1 MGVKIGHPCG
11 GISEIAVM
19 PLVTVDEDLQSCDT
33 PMLLTLLTKM
43 LQLLQRGI
51 IFDYH
56 DTLFEWGAATHD
68 SHLARLLVHSFTV
81 FGLHFPTS
89 LFLDHL
95 GNLIVAV
102 S

>member
-1 MGVKIGHPCG
+1 MAQKTSINIKPCNIGS
-11 GISEIAVM
+11 SEAHNKRTAEYLAHINKERLYVR
-19 PLVTVDEDLQSCDT
+19 TDLMASNEVWVA
-33 PMLLTLLTKM
+33 PELGNSSLT
-43 LQLLQRGI
+43 
-51 IFDYH
+51 
-56 DTLFEWGAATHD
+56 ATHD